1 MGRMKTIRTIALAA
15 LVVACTQTA
24 VRAQDWFGMAT
35 WNVSIPA
42 EDTKKFVNETSFAGF
57 GLEFRKEFKP
67 RTTVGILGSWEVF
80 HERTSGTIDLGHG
93 SITGSQD
100 HYINSFPIMLSL
112 HRYFGA
118 TGATQPYI
126 GVAAGGFVLIQ
137 TLRVGLSEIEDDTW
151 EWGGAPEVG
160 IIMPLDRGSAFVVNG
175 RYNIAFTGQDLAG
188 SDATLTYWS
197 FHAGFCWEQY

>member
-15 LVVACTQTA
+15 MVLVCTHSV

-80 HERTSGTIDLGHG
+80 HERRDG
-93 SITGSQD
+93 SIELKQTTITGTQD
-100 HYINSFPIMLSL
+100 RYINSFPIMLSL
-112 HRYFGA
+112 HKYFGT
-118 TGATQPYI
+118 TGETQPYL

-137 TLRVGLSEIEDDTW
+137 TVRVGLAQIEDDTW

-160 IIMPLDRGSAFVVNG
+160 VIMPLDRGSAFIVNG
-175 RYNIAFTGQDLAG
+175 RYNIAFTGTDLAG
-188 SDATLTYWS
+188 NDATLSYWS
-197 FHAGFCWEQY
+197 IHAGFCWEQY

>member
-15 LVVACTQTA
+15 LVVLGAHTRA
-24 VRAQDWFGMAT
+24 HAQDWFGMAT
-35 WNVSIPA
+35 WNVSFPT

-67 RTTVGILGSWEVF
+67 RTTVGIMGSWEVF
-80 HERTSGTIDLGHG
+80 HERRDGSIELKAGTISGT
-93 SITGSQD
+93 QD
-100 HYINSFPIMLSL
+100 HYINSFPIMLGL
-112 HRYFGA
+112 HKYFGA

-126 GVAAGGFVLIQ
+126 GVNAGGFVLIQ

-160 IIMPLDRGSAFVVNG
+160 IIMPLDRGSAFVING

-188 SDATLTYWS
+188 NDATLSYFS
-197 FHAGFCWEQY
+197 IHAGFCWEQY